1 MTTTKQRKEALD
13 QVKMYQSNDWEL
25 KEETPE
31 YFLLKKNTL
40 SKSTSMTR
48 IVLIGAP
55 GSGKSTVGMALAA
68 HLQWPFVDTD
78 SLIELKE
85 SKKITD
91 LFVDNGEEYFRK
103 VEFETLEEVLQEASA
118 VISLGGGAPISQS
131 AQDAL
136 VSSKSTI
143 VFLDVALA
151 TAAPRVGFNRDRPLL
166 LGNPRAQWQALSDE
180 RRPIYEKLATQSIK
194 VDDMTVDEIIAIIE
208 SNL

>member
-1 MTTTKQRKEALD
+1 
-13 QVKMYQSNDWEL
+13 
-25 KEETPE
+25 
-31 YFLLKKNTL
+31 
-40 SKSTSMTR
+40 MTR

-78 SLIELKE
+78 ALIELKE

-91 LFVDNGEEYFRK
+91 LFVDNGEEYFRH
-103 VEFETLEEVLQEASA
+103 VEFETLKEVLEETSA
-118 VISLGGGAPISQS
+118 VISLGGGAPISQP

-136 VSSKSTI
+136 VASDSTI

-166 LGNPRAQWQALSDE
+166 LGNPRAQWQALSDQ

-194 VDDMTVDEIIAIIE
+194 VDDMTVNEIIAIIE
-208 SNL
+208 SNLR

>member
-1 MTTTKQRKEALD
+1 
-13 QVKMYQSNDWEL
+13 
-25 KEETPE
+25 
-31 YFLLKKNTL
+31 
-40 SKSTSMTR
+40 MTR

-55 GSGKSTVGMALAA
+55 GSGKSTVGVALGA

-78 SLIELKE
+78 ALIELKE

-91 LFVDNGEEYFRK
+91 LFVDNGEEYFRS
-103 VEFETLEEVLQEASA
+103 VEFETLKEVLQETSA
-118 VISLGGGAPISQS
+118 VISLGGGAPISQP

-136 VSSKSTI
+136 VSSNSTI
-143 VFLDVALA
+143 IFLDVALA

-166 LGNPRAQWQALSDE
+166 LGNPRAQWQALSDQ

-208 SNL
+208 SILP

>member
-1 MTTTKQRKEALD
+1 
-13 QVKMYQSNDWEL
+13 
-25 KEETPE
+25 
-31 YFLLKKNTL
+31 
-40 SKSTSMTR
+40 MTR

-55 GSGKSTVGMALAA
+55 GSGKSTVGVALAA

-78 SLIELKE
+78 ALIEMKE

-91 LFVDNGEEYFRK
+91 LFVDNGEEYFRN
-103 VEFETLEEVLQEASA
+103 VEFETLKEVLQETSA
-118 VISLGGGAPISQS
+118 VISLGGGAPISQP

-136 VSSKSTI
+136 VASDSTI

-166 LGNPRAQWQALSDE
+166 LGNPRAQWQALSDQ

-208 SNL
+208 SNLR

>member
-1 MTTTKQRKEALD
+1 
-13 QVKMYQSNDWEL
+13 
-25 KEETPE
+25 
-31 YFLLKKNTL
+31 
-40 SKSTSMTR
+40 MTR

-55 GSGKSTVGMALAA
+55 GSGKSTVGVALAS

-78 SLIELKE
+78 ALIELKQ

-91 LFVDNGEEYFRK
+91 IFVEDGEEYFRSI
-103 VEFETLEEVLQEASA
+103 EFETLQQVLLEPSA
-118 VISLGGGAPISQS
+118 VISLGGGAPISQP

-136 VSSKSTI
+136 LSSESII
-143 VFLDVALA
+143 VFLDVSLA

-194 VDDMTVDEIIAIIE
+194 VDDMAVDEIIAIIE
-208 SNL
+208 SIVS